1 MPELTLVEPTTVAE
15 AVAALRADG
24 SRPIAGGTAL
34 VQALKQGLHDVST
47 LVSLRRVRGLAAI
60 RAEANELV
68 IGATATLWDVAASP
82 AVRAGAPGL
91 AEAVG
96 AVGNVRIRSMGTLGG
111 NLCYA
116 DPHCDPPIALLA
128 LGAAV
133 VVEGP
138 EGRRRIRLDDYFV
151 GYYET
156 AQAPGEL
163 LVEIRVP
170 RPAPDTRAAFL
181 RYTFTSED
189 DWPCV
194 AVAAAA
200 RVQNGVLHELR
211 LAVAGVA
218 DRPVLVGASQR
229 PLTGADAPSVA
240 QVAASRCAPVSDLR
254 GSEGYKREMVRVHV
268 RRAIERLARSTPG
281 KPGVR
286 GGPGGLGG
294 P

>member
-1 MPELTLVEPTTVAE
+1 MRALTLVEPTTVAE
-15 AVAALRADG
+15 AVTALRTEG

-34 VQALKQGLHDVST
+34 VQVLKQGLHDFST
-47 LVSLRRVRGLAAI
+47 LVSLRRVTGLDAI
-60 RAEANELV
+60 GTDDGELV

-82 AVRAGAPGL
+82 EVRAGAPGL

-138 EGRRRIRLDDYFV
+138 TGRRRIPLSEYFI

-156 AQAPGEL
+156 AQAPDEL

-170 RPAPDTRAAFL
+170 RPAAGTRAAFL
-181 RYTFTSED
+181 RYTFTSVD

-194 AVAAAA
+194 AVAAVA
-200 RVQNGVLHELR
+200 RVQDGVLHGLR
-211 LAVAGVA
+211 IALAGVA
-218 DRPVLVGASQR
+218 DRPLLVDASDT
-229 PLTGADAPSVA
+229 PLGRADAPGVA
-240 QVAASRCAPVSDLR
+240 ETAVSRCAPVSDLR
-254 GSEGYKREMVRVHV
+254 GSEGYKREMARVHV
-268 RRAIERLARSTPG
+268 RRAIERLAEAPAA
-281 KPGVR
+281 
-286 GGPGGLGG
+286 
-294 P
+294 